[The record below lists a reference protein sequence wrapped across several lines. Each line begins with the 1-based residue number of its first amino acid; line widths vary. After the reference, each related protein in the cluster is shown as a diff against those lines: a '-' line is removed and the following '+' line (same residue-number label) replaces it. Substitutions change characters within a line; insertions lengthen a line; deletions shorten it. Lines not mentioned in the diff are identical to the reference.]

1 MSSELRLLVGTER
14 GLERRDLMVL
24 ASPDGGESWSAPEIA
39 VPDVEAHKIRRGPDG
54 AVYVGTRGNGLLRSP
69 DGLGDWTPV
78 DTPPAAQ
85 MIRSLCS
92 TDERLLVGT
101 EAGEAPVGVYAYSEA
116 AGWET
121 LGDLT
126 SCSGA
131 GEWSYPAPFEDVH
144 VRHISVDPYR
154 AGRTYAAVQVGGIG
168 ISPDGGK
175 TWYDRRNLDL
185 DVHMVEPAP
194 GRPGV
199 LYAGCGRDGPGMW
212 RSTDYG
218 ETWEG
223 IAKECG
229 TYVVE
234 FAFAPNDPNVLYWG
248 AARTHAPS
256 WADPGGAQGEMFR
269 SDDGGDTWRKLGG
282 GLPELMESRIN
293 VVYVDPADPDG
304 VYFGGGLPSGA
315 RKRGIAKDAG
325 VYYSPDRGETWR
337 QILSLDAGEPL
348 ALHCIHV

>member
-1 MSSELRLLVGTER
+1 MSGELRLLVGTER
-14 GLERRDLMVL
+14 GRDKRDLMVL
-24 ASPDGGESWSAPEIA
+24 ASEDGGAHWSAPEIA
-39 VPDVEAHKIRRGPDG
+39 IPDVEAHKIRRGPDG
-54 AVYVGTRGNGLLRSP
+54 GVYVGTRGNGLFRSP
-69 DGLGDWTPV
+69 DGLGDWATIE
-78 DTPPAAQ
+78 TPPAALL
-85 MIRSLCS
+85 IRSLCS

-116 AGWET
+116 KGWET
-121 LGDLT
+121 LGDIT

-131 GEWSYPAPFEDVH
+131 SEWFYPAPFEDVH
-144 VRHISVDPYR
+144 VRHLSVDPTQ

-168 ISPDGGK
+168 ISPDAGQ

-185 DVHMVEPAP
+185 DVHMVEPVP

-199 LYAGCGRDGPGMW
+199 LYAGCGQSGAGMW

-218 ETWEG
+218 ETWEE
-223 IAKECG
+223 IAEECG

-234 FAFAPNDPNVLYWG
+234 FALAPDDPNVLYWG
-248 AARTHAPS
+248 AARTHAPE
-256 WADPGGAQGEMFR
+256 WGKPGGAQGEMFR

-282 GLPELMESRIN
+282 GLPAFMESRIN
-293 VVYVDPADPDG
+293 VVYVDPVDPDN

-315 RKRGIAKDAG
+315 RKPGIARDAG
-325 VYYSPDRGETWR
+325 VYHSPDRGETWR
-337 QILSLDAGEPL
+337 QILALDAGEPL